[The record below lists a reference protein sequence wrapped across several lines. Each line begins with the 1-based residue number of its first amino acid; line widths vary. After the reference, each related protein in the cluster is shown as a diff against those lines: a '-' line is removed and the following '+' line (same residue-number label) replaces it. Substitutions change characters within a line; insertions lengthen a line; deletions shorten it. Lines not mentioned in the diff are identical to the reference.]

1 MYSRVFCKTSLVYWC
16 LFTLA
21 FTCVESETR
30 TRPPTMRCWIACDNL
45 IEDILKD
52 MGVFETS
59 PSVPAN
65 GGMVRNFVGQS
76 QTKKPTVC
84 QIRLNLAFQ
93 LTLRTDAVK

>member
-1 MYSRVFCKTSLVYWC
+1 MRGIRNQDSSADHAMLDC
-16 LFTLA
+16 LQ
-21 FTCVESETR
+21 
-30 TRPPTMRCWIACDNL
+30 DNL